1 MIVASFPLIKKSS
14 IPRRWRTI
22 VLMSWMCSNMIPV
35 VRVCDRSFTD
45 RTVGIT
51 TSMMSYKVW
60 MECYIT
66 FVTFGLQGY
75 FITYSDNMC
84 ICIIRMYRSNLLH
97 FIPTQTDDRQLIEK
111 QIPI

>member
-1 MIVASFPLIKKSS
+1 
-14 IPRRWRTI
+14 
-22 VLMSWMCSNMIPV
+22 MIPV

-97 FIPTQTDDRQLIEK
+97 FIPTQTDDDSS
-111 QIPI
+111 

>member
-1 MIVASFPLIKKSS
+1 
-14 IPRRWRTI
+14 
-22 VLMSWMCSNMIPV
+22 
-35 VRVCDRSFTD
+35 
-45 RTVGIT
+45 
-51 TSMMSYKVW
+51 MSYKVW

-97 FIPTQTDDRQLIEK
+97 FIPTQTDNRTTKIKKIE
-111 QIPI
+111 QIIKNINNNLGKAESLLASFKTELSLGSIWI